1 MWIVV
6 FFVFNKNHIE
16 PKCFIEQT
24 WTNLD
29 EDGSGLHHQPS
40 GSGIE
45 GGDDK
50 GAGRR
55 DGGSGEDGVAEGGVG
70 VMGGVGDTRD
80 DGHPVE
86 AEDDNLPTDLQVK
99 SIQQNCIF
107 ILLLQ
112 PL

>member
-70 VMGGVGDTRD
+70 VIGGVGDTRD

-86 AEDDNLPTDLQVK
+86 AEDDNLPTDLQVASRNVK
-99 SIQQNCIF
+99 
-107 ILLLQ
+107 
-112 PL
+112 